1 MEAVQSTYDGI
12 KWVLKKVGFLGDD
25 EKQSKGSKKI
35 IGAGL
40 LEQTSMLMTII
51 CLSWQCN

>member
-1 MEAVQSTYDGI
+1 MEVIQSKYDWI
-12 KWVLKKVGFLGDD
+12 KWVLEKVGFLGDD
-25 EKQSKGSKKI
+25 EKQSKGSIKI
-35 IGAGL
+35 IGADL

>member
-25 EKQSKGSKKI
+25 EKQSKGSIKI
-35 IGAGL
+35 IGADL

-51 CLSWQCN
+51 CLSW